1 MKRIN
6 NIVKEL
12 NVLKEEGLLSMFF
25 DIKTFRFD
33 IIKQTPFIRASQDTK
48 DRFIN
53 IIWENYGVYVL
64 KIFLRFLRDKGLYE
78 KYMQNLNEQCIK
90 GGWGG
95 FYFSSP
101 KEFFIKYTITTWISA
116 AFPWDGKKGETTVG
130 DFTLWLQISELWRD
144 CFPKLKEKILY

>member
-6 NIVKEL
+6 YIVKEL
-12 NVLKEEGLLSMFF
+12 NVLKVEGLLSMFF
-25 DIKTFRFD
+25 DVKTYNFD
-33 IIKQTPFIRASQDTK
+33 LINHTPFIRASQDTK

-101 KEFFIKYTITTWISA
+101 KEFFIKYTITSWISA
-116 AFPWDGKKGETTVG
+116 AFPWDEKKGETIVG
-130 DFTLWLQISELWRD
+130 DFTLWLKISEQWRGV
-144 CFPKLKEKILY
+144 FPKFKEKILY

>member
-6 NIVKEL
+6 YIVKEL
-12 NVLKEEGLLSMFF
+12 NVLKVEGLLSMFF
-25 DIKTFRFD
+25 DIKTYRFD
-33 IIKQTPFIRASQDTK
+33 LIKQTPYIRASQDTK

-90 GGWGG
+90 GGWSS

-101 KEFFIKYTITTWISA
+101 KEFFIKHNINNWISA
-116 AFPWDGKKGETTVG
+116 AFPWDGEKGDTTVG
-130 DFTLWLQISELWRD
+130 DFALWLQISELWRGA
-144 CFPKLKEKILY
+144 FPKLKEKILY

>member
-12 NVLKEEGLLSMFF
+12 NVLKEEGLLWMSF

-64 KIFLRFLRDKGLYE
+64 KIFLRFLRDKGLC
-78 KYMQNLNEQCIK
+78 QLHPPK
-90 GGWGG
+90 GGCL
-95 FYFSSP
+95 
-101 KEFFIKYTITTWISA
+101 
-116 AFPWDGKKGETTVG
+116 GKG
-130 DFTLWLQISELWRD
+130 
-144 CFPKLKEKILY
+144 C

>member
-6 NIVKEL
+6 DIVKEL
-12 NVLKEEGLLSMFF
+12 NTLKAEGLLSMFF
-25 DIKTFRFD
+25 DVKTYRFD
-33 IIKQTPFIRASQDTK
+33 LINQTPFIRASQDTK

-78 KYMQNLNEQCIK
+78 KYMHNLNEQCIK
-90 GGWGG
+90 GGWGI

-101 KEFFIKYTITTWISA
+101 TEFFIKHAISSWISA
-116 AFPWDGKKGETTVG
+116 AFPWDEKLGETTVG
-130 DFTLWLQISELWRD
+130 DFNLWAQISEQWRD

>member
-6 NIVKEL
+6 YIVKEL
-12 NVLKEEGLLSMFF
+12 NVLKVEGLLSRFF
-25 DIKTFRFD
+25 DVKTYNFD
-33 IIKQTPFIRASQDTK
+33 LIKQTPFIRASQDTK

-64 KIFLRFLRDKGLYE
+64 MIFLRFLRDKGLYE

-101 KEFFIKYTITTWISA
+101 KEFFIKHTITTWISA
-116 AFPWDGKKGETTVG
+116 AFPWDGNRGETTIG
-130 DFTLWLQISELWRD
+130 DFTLWVGISEQWRGV
-144 CFPKLKEKILY
+144 FPKLKEKILY

>member
-6 NIVKEL
+6 YIVKEL

-25 DIKTFRFD
+25 DIKTYRFD
-33 IIKQTPFIRASQDTK
+33 LIKQTPFIRASQDTK

-95 FYFSSP
+95 CCFSSP
-101 KEFFIKYTITTWISA
+101 KEFFIKYTITNWISA